1 MFFEKFHKFTNY
13 DFRVEISWKTRTT
26 RSLFAL
32 KDKKRSQIVSY
43 L

>member
-13 DFRVEISWKTRTT
+13 DFRVETSWKTRNA